1 MVNDAVALLSSL
13 VTKEKV
19 TVMGERMGVSMM
31 VTGGARA
38 AWSAAAITARSLGL
52 TIIRRMIAV
61 KDQQK
66 KFNKKLQIFGI

>member
-1 MVNDAVALLSSL
+1 MVKGAVALLSNP
-13 VTKEKV
+13 VVKEKV

-38 AWSAAAITARSLGL
+38 AWCVAAITARSLGL
-52 TIIRRMIAV
+52 TIIRRMIAA

-66 KFNKKLQIFGI
+66 KSSKK